1 MRRGYVYG
9 VGSVGLCDACRKWT
23 LIAIVLE
30 TRLRL
35 THRGGGVRPDVIY
48 RKIQLIRVQEATGKQ
63 WNSWAV
69 YADKDKIP

>member
-9 VGSVGLCDACRKWT
+9 VGCVGLCDAWRKWT

-35 THRGGGVRPDVIY
+35 THRGGGVRSQRDISQDTTDPGP
-48 RKIQLIRVQEATGKQ
+48 RSNRETME
-63 WNSWAV
+63 
-69 YADKDKIP
+69 